1 MTDIVASSLV
11 NNLTFNVKGADK
23 LKTIEER
30 LLAIKKAADGI
41 GSISGI
47 SAAAKAGRSS
57 VYSDTAKGQLLYNK
71 SMTEVSKQH
80 VNAAKAIDIK
90 SKAELNYAKSLSAQ
104 TKLVD
109 KHMGMFYTQRA
120 GIVPTSGIAKKHFE
134 KLGLEAPSYAYTKSY
149 FATQNEIARTRAA
162 KQEEI
167 SAIKESA
174 RAAKE
179 NARERDRHTKMLLQQ
194 QKELRS
200 QASQQLRGA
209 IPFGMGTQGVLGG
222 IPTPLVGMLGIGAI
236 AQKYDNIIGAQGRIQ
251 AVSTFNDLGKEGAL
265 NNVFKEAEALRI
277 DASDYATL
285 LSRIG
290 LVTEDVAKE
299 TGYGSRGLLDFTT
312 TIFKGMRYSGAGTQQ
327 AASIMTQLPQALVGD
342 AGGEELRALV
352 EGMGAFANDL
362 AKAIKNPDT
371 GNFFKNAQEMKKWTG
386 VQGND
391 LTPKMLM
398 DAALSFKPIY
408 DERFLKLPKLFS
420 DAWNNAGTQVSKIII
435 GLERDTGF
443 FSKTIEGLLG
453 ALKFVDKAIRVI
465 TDATGGWGNAMQLF
479 FSLYGA
485 KKIYDMAGAAKKYWD
500 AMRLGVAAYNT
511 ASGATGL
518 VGAAGS
524 IGAAGR
530 AGRAGSAGKY
540 AVQSGYQ
547 MGSVATT
554 AATTAGAFRSA
565 AAGTIASIGKFAG
578 TIGLLTFALDEGIS
592 ILSGQRSFLME
603 MWAKITGDK
612 SYGSFYDAEDAIRR
626 KQGNAALL
634 ERISSANAEVGYE
647 KFTAKKQEDYSF
659 WKDTS
664 LAEKFT
670 LATSLITNPES
681 FFSTRKEIQDRY
693 SSAPR
698 LEQTEANKMFKHYRD
713 PVSGVALQTDERIP
727 EAVNSANRNSV
738 VYNNPAIIGNAIGS
752 AVKLPQL
759 NVQIMLPNGLTLQP
773 LSVSINKGSASI
785 PTSAF

>member
-11 NNLTFNVKGADK
+11 NNLTFNVKGEEQ
-23 LKTIEER
+23 LKTIEDR

-47 SAAAKAGRSS
+47 AAAAKSGKSS
-57 VYSDTAKGQLLYNK
+57 VYSDAAKGQLLYNK
-71 SMTEVSKQH
+71 AMTEVSKQH

-109 KHMGMFYTQRA
+109 KYMGMFYTQRA
-120 GIVPTSGIAKKHFE
+120 GVVPTSGIAKKYFE
-134 KLGLEAPSYAYTKSY
+134 KLGVEAPSYAYTKSY
-149 FATQNEIARTRAA
+149 FATQNEIARTRSA
-162 KQEEI
+162 KQDEI

-179 NARERDRHTKMLLQQ
+179 NAKERDRHTKMLLRQ

-209 IPFGMGTQGVLGG
+209 VPFGMGTQGVLGG
-222 IPTPLVGMLGIGAI
+222 IPAPLVGMLGVGAI
-236 AQKYDNIIGAQGRIQ
+236 AQKYDTIIGAQGRIQ

-265 NNVFKEAEALRI
+265 NNVFKQAEELRI

-299 TGYGSRGLLDFTT
+299 TGYGSKGLLDFTT

-362 AKAIKNPDT
+362 AKAVKNPDT
-371 GNFFKNAQEMKKWTG
+371 GKFFKNAQEMKKWTG

-398 DAALSFKPIY
+398 DAALSLKPLY
-408 DERFLKLPKLFS
+408 DERFLQLPKLFS
-420 DAWNNAGTQVSKIII
+420 DVWNNAGTQVSKIII

-443 FSKTIEGLLG
+443 FSKTIEGLLSG
-453 ALKFVDKAIRVI
+453 LKFVDKTIRVI

-500 AMRLGVAAYNT
+500 AMRLGVMAYNT

-524 IGAAGR
+524 IGVAGM

-565 AAGTIASIGKFAG
+565 AAGTIASIGKFTG
-578 TIGLLTFALDEGIS
+578 TMALLTFAVDEGIN

-612 SYGSFYDAEDAIRR
+612 SYGSFHDAEDAIKRR
-626 KQGNAALL
+626 QANAALL
-634 ERISSANAEVGYE
+634 DRISAANTEAGYE

-670 LATSLITNPES
+670 LATSLLTNPES
-681 FFSTRKEIQDRY
+681 FFSTSKEIQNRY
-693 SSAPR
+693 SAAPR
-698 LEQTEANKMFKHYRD
+698 LEQTEANRMFKHYRD

-727 EAVNSANRNSV
+727 EAVNSANKNSV

>member
-11 NNLTFNVKGADK
+11 NNLTFNVKGAGQ

-47 SAAAKAGRSS
+47 AAAAKSGRSS
-57 VYSDTAKGQLLYNK
+57 VYSNTAKDQLLYNK
-71 SMTEVSKQH
+71 SMTETVKQNLYAQKA
-80 VNAAKAIDIK
+80 VEAKANADLKVARTLESNAKTIAIGEKANELK
-90 SKAELNYAKSLSAQ
+90 SKTDLNHA
-104 TKLVD
+104 
-109 KHMGMFYTQRA
+109 R
-120 GIVPTSGIAKKHFE
+120 IASIEKKD
-134 KLGLEAPSYAYTKSY
+134 
-149 FATQNEIARTRAA
+149 EIL
-162 KQEEI
+162 
-167 SAIKESA
+167 AIKEST

-179 NARERDRHTKMLLQQ
+179 NAKERDRHTKMLLRQ

-222 IPTPLVGMLGIGAI
+222 IPTPLVGMLGVGAI
-236 AQKYDNIIGAQGRIQ
+236 AQKYDTIIGSQARIQ

-265 NNVFKEAEALRI
+265 NNVFKQAEALRI

-299 TGYGSRGLLDFTT
+299 TGYGSKGLLDFTT

-342 AGGEELRALV
+342 AGGEELRALI

-362 AKAIKNPDT
+362 AKAVKNPDT
-371 GNFFKNAQEMKKWTG
+371 GKFFKNAQEMKKWTG

-391 LTPKMLM
+391 LTPKMLI
-398 DAALSFKPIY
+398 DAALSLKPIY
-408 DERFLKLPKLFS
+408 DERFLQLPKLFS
-420 DAWNNAGTQVSKIII
+420 DVWNNAGTQVSKTII

-443 FSKTIEGLLG
+443 FSKTIEGLLSG
-453 ALKFVDKAIRVI
+453 LKLVDKIIRVI

-500 AMRLGVAAYNT
+500 AMRLGVMDYNT

-524 IGAAGR
+524 IGV

-565 AAGTIASIGKFAG
+565 ALGTIASIGKFTG
-578 TIGLLTFALDEGIS
+578 TMALLTFAVDEGIN

-612 SYGSFYDAEDAIRR
+612 SYGSFYDAEDAIKR

-634 ERISSANAEVGYE
+634 DRISAANAEVGYE
-647 KFTAKKQEDYSF
+647 KFTAKADKEYS
-659 WKDTS
+659 WLKDLS
-664 LAEKFT
+664 LYEKLDSIAASIIDPFYMFDET
-670 LATSLITNPES
+670 KMLYQSY
-681 FFSTRKEIQDRY
+681 QDRY

-698 LEQTEANKMFKHYRD
+698 LEMTEANRMFKHYRD

-727 EAVNSANRNSV
+727 EAVNSANKNSV

>member
-11 NNLTFNVKGADK
+11 NNLTFNVKGAEQ
-23 LKTIEER
+23 LKAIEER

-47 SAAAKAGRSS
+47 AAAAKSGRSS
-57 VYSDTAKGQLLYNK
+57 VHSDAAKGQLLYNK
-71 SMTEVSKQH
+71 AMTEVSKQH

-109 KHMGMFYTQRA
+109 KYMGMFYTQRA
-120 GIVPTSGIAKKHFE
+120 GVVPTSGIAKKHFE
-134 KLGLEAPSYAYTKSY
+134 KLGVEAPSYAYTKSY

-174 RAAKE
+174 RATRE
-179 NARERDRHTKMLLQQ
+179 NAKERDRHTKMLLRQ
-194 QKELRS
+194 QKELKS

-222 IPTPLVGMLGIGAI
+222 IPTPLVGMLGVGAI
-236 AQKYDNIIGAQGRIQ
+236 AQKYDTIIGAQARIQ

-265 NNVFKEAEALRI
+265 NNVFKEAEALRV
-277 DASDYATL
+277 DASDYANL
-285 LSRIG
+285 LSKIG

-299 TGYGSRGLLDFTT
+299 TGYGSKDLLDFTT

-327 AASIMTQLPQALVGD
+327 AVSVMTQLPQGLVGD
-342 AGGEELRALV
+342 MQGEELRALI
-352 EGMGAFANDL
+352 EAMGPFMNDF
-362 AKAIKNPDT
+362 AKAIKDPNT
-371 GNFFKNAQEMKKWTG
+371 GKFFKSGQELKQWSAVPNNA
-386 VQGND
+386 
-391 LTPKMLM
+391 LTPKMII
-398 DAALSFKPIY
+398 DAGLSLKPLY

-420 DAWNNAGTQVSKIII
+420 DIWNVAGTQVSKIII

-443 FSKTIEGLLG
+443 FSKTVEGLLG
-453 ALKFVDKAIRVI
+453 VLKFVDKTIRVI

-500 AMRLGVAAYNT
+500 AMRLGVEAYNT

-524 IGAAGR
+524 IGA

-565 AAGTIASIGKFAG
+565 AAGTIASIGKFTG
-578 TIGLLTFALDEGIS
+578 TMALLTFALDEGIN

-603 MWAKITGDK
+603 MWANIKGDK
-612 SYGSFYDAEDAIRR
+612 NYTSVFDAEDRIKR
-626 KQGNAALL
+626 KQENAALL
-634 ERISSANAEVGYE
+634 ERIQVLNADAGYE
-647 KFTAKKQEDYSF
+647 KYAAKKQEEFSF
-659 WKDTS
+659 WRDLS
-664 LAEKFT
+664 LNEKFGLYGAAFNDMITLGQFGFTKQAKDYYQNRYNAAPSLETT
-670 LATSLITNPES
+670 LANPE
-681 FFSTRKEIQDRY
+681 F
-693 SSAPR
+693 
-698 LEQTEANKMFKHYRD
+698 MHYRD
-713 PVSGVALQTDERIP
+713 PVSGAAIQTTDR
-727 EAVNSANRNSV
+727 

-752 AVKLPQL
+752 AVKIPQI
-759 NVQIMLPNGLTLQP
+759 NVQIMLPGGAMLQP
-773 LSVSINKGSASI
+773 QSVIVNRGGASI

>member
-1 MTDIVASSLV
+1 M
-11 NNLTFNVKGADK
+11 
-23 LKTIEER
+23 
-30 LLAIKKAADGI
+30 
-41 GSISGI
+41 
-47 SAAAKAGRSS
+47 
-57 VYSDTAKGQLLYNK
+57 
-71 SMTEVSKQH
+71 
-80 VNAAKAIDIK
+80 
-90 SKAELNYAKSLSAQ
+90 
-104 TKLVD
+104 
-109 KHMGMFYTQRA
+109 
-120 GIVPTSGIAKKHFE
+120 
-134 KLGLEAPSYAYTKSY
+134 EAPSYAYTKSY

-179 NARERDRHTKMLLQQ
+179 NARERDRHTKMLLRQ

-222 IPTPLVGMLGIGAI
+222 IPTPLIGMLGVGAI
-236 AQKYDNIIGAQGRIQ
+236 AQKYDTIIGAQARIQ

-265 NNVFKEAEALRI
+265 NNVFKQAEELRI
-277 DASDYATL
+277 DASDYANL
-285 LSRIG
+285 LSKIG

-299 TGYGSRGLLDFTT
+299 TGYGSKDLLDFTT

-327 AASIMTQLPQALVGD
+327 AVSVMTQLPQGLVGD
-342 AGGEELRALV
+342 MQGEELRALI
-352 EGMGAFANDL
+352 EAMGPFMNDF
-362 AKAIKNPDT
+362 AKAIKDPNT
-371 GNFFKNAQEMKKWTG
+371 GKFFKSGQELKQWSAVPNNA
-386 VQGND
+386 
-391 LTPKMLM
+391 LTPKMII
-398 DAALSFKPIY
+398 DAGLSLKPLY

-420 DAWNNAGTQVSKIII
+420 DIWNVAGTQVSKIII
-435 GLERDTGF
+435 GLERDTAF
-443 FSKTIEGLLG
+443 FSKTVEGVLSG
-453 ALKFVDKAIRVI
+453 LKLVDKTIRVI

-500 AMRLGVAAYNT
+500 AMRLGVMAYNT

-524 IGAAGR
+524 IGA

-565 AAGTIASIGKFAG
+565 AAGTIASIGKFTG
-578 TIGLLTFALDEGIS
+578 TMALLTFAVDEGIN

-612 SYGSFYDAEDAIRR
+612 SYGSFHDAEDAIKR
-626 KQGNAALL
+626 KQANAALL
-634 ERISSANAEVGYE
+634 ERISAANAEVGYE
-647 KFTAKKQEDYSF
+647 KFTAKKQEEYSF

-670 LATSLITNPES
+670 LATSLLTNPES
-681 FFSTRKEIQDRY
+681 FFSTNKEIQDRY
-693 SSAPR
+693 SAAPS
-698 LEQTEANKMFKHYRD
+698 LERTEANRMFKHYRD

-727 EAVNSANRNSV
+727 EAVNSANKNSV

>member
-11 NNLTFNVKGADK
+11 NNLTFNVKGADQ

-47 SAAAKAGRSS
+47 AAAAKSGRSS

-71 SMTEVSKQH
+71 AMTEVSKQH

-109 KHMGMFYTQRA
+109 KYMGMFYTQRA
-120 GIVPTSGIAKKHFE
+120 GVVPTSGIAKKHFE
-134 KLGLEAPSYAYTKSY
+134 KLGVEAPSYAYTKSY

-174 RAAKE
+174 RATRE
-179 NARERDRHTKMLLQQ
+179 NAKERDRHTKMLLRQ

-236 AQKYDNIIGAQGRIQ
+236 AQKYDTIIGAQARIQ

-265 NNVFKEAEALRI
+265 NNVFKQAEELRI

-299 TGYGSRGLLDFTT
+299 TGYGSKGLLDFTT

-362 AKAIKNPDT
+362 AKAVKNPDT
-371 GNFFKNAQEMKKWTG
+371 GKFFKNAQEMKKWTG

-398 DAALSFKPIY
+398 DAALSLKPLY
-408 DERFLKLPKLFS
+408 DERFLQLPKLFS
-420 DAWNNAGTQVSKIII
+420 DVWNNAGTQVSKTII

-443 FSKTIEGLLG
+443 FSKTIDGLLSG
-453 ALKFVDKAIRVI
+453 LKLVDKIIRVI

-500 AMRLGVAAYNT
+500 AMRLGVMAYNT

-518 VGAAGS
+518 VGTAGS
-524 IGAAGR
+524 IGV

-565 AAGTIASIGKFAG
+565 AAGTIASIGKFTG
-578 TIGLLTFALDEGIS
+578 TMALLTFAVDEGIN

-603 MWAKITGDK
+603 MWAKITGDETYT
-612 SYGSFYDAEDAIRR
+612 SAFDIQDRIRR
-626 KQGNAALL
+626 KQENAALA
-634 ERISSANAEVGYE
+634 EQVKAENAEVGYE
-647 KFTAKKQEDYSF
+647 KFTLKKQEDYSF

-670 LATSLITNPES
+670 LATSLLTNPES

-693 SSAPR
+693 SAAPS
-698 LEQTEANKMFKHYRD
+698 LERTEANRMFKHYRD

-727 EAVNSANRNSV
+727 EAINSANKNSV
-738 VYNNPAIIGNAIGS
+738 VYNNPSFLGTAIGNAI
-752 AVKLPQL
+752 KIPQI
-759 NVQIMLPNGLTLQP
+759 NVQVMLPGGAMLQP
-773 LSVSINKGSASI
+773 QSVVINRGSASI